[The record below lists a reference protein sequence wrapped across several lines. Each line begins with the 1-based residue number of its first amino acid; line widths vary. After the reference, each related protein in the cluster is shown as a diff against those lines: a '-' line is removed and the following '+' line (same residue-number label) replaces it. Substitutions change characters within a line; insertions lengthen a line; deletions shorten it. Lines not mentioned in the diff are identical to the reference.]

1 MLRNAAKAM
10 DLPMQLKKA
19 KELLASLQGQLVK
32 AQQSTLKRVVVEG
45 VASMQGEVANIQEL
59 TTKLRECQ
67 KEVDS
72 LTREMKMGNSPQDG
86 KGGKRSAT
94 DGSSEKASSFG
105 SSLIDE
111 IIKPQSI
118 LNVASGPNGVSL
130 PDSSKDALKSQKKK
144 KWKRSE
150 EHTSEL
156 QSL

>member
-45 VASMQGEVANIQEL
+45 VASMQNEVANIQEL

-72 LTREMKMGNSPQDG
+72 LTREMKMGNSPQG
-86 KGGKRSAT
+86 C
-94 DGSSEKASSFG
+94 SEKS
-105 SSLIDE
+105 
-111 IIKPQSI
+111 
-118 LNVASGPNGVSL
+118 VVMCR
-130 PDSSKDALKSQKKK
+130 
-144 KWKRSE
+144 WKRWKAE
-150 EHTSEL
+150 CDGWVFREGEFIWL
-156 QSL
+156 LADR

>member
-45 VASMQGEVANIQEL
+45 VASMQSEVANIQEL

-72 LTREMKMGNSPQDG
+72 LTREMKMENSPQG
-86 KGGKRSAT
+86 CF
-94 DGSSEKASSFG
+94 EKS
-105 SSLIDE
+105 
-111 IIKPQSI
+111 
-118 LNVASGPNGVSL
+118 VVMCR
-130 PDSSKDALKSQKKK
+130 
-144 KWKRSE
+144 WKRRKAE
-150 EHTSEL
+150 CDGWVFREGEFIWL
-156 QSL
+156 LADR